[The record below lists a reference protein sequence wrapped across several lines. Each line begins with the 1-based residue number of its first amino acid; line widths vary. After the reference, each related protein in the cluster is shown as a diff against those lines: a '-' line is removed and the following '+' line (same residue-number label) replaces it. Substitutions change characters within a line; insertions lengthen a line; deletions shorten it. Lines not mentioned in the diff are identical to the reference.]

1 MTKKSAYDC
10 TGIRVAPWDGKATGM
25 HSPSRAPL
33 DPMPYRT
40 SFAACV
46 WRVNAPKNDPSVGYR
61 YFWCA
66 GPVAHG
72 DATSIEDGQSQA
84 DASLREQGFVLEM

>member
-1 MTKKSAYDC
+1 
-10 TGIRVAPWDGKATGM
+10 
-25 HSPSRAPL
+25 
-33 DPMPYRT
+33 
-40 SFAACV
+40 V

-72 DATSIEDGQSQA
+72 DAKSIEDGQSQA
-84 DASLREQGFVLEM
+84 DASLREQGFVLET